1 MKNDRDNDRNDD
13 RKNTTGNRL
22 KELNHSDYKIAE
34 NQPNIDGWKILDT
47 SGKKVGKVKDLLFDE
62 QALKVRYII
71 TNLKKGD
78 LLDEDR
84 NILIPIGQAQLDKDN
99 DRVVVPNITRDKLVA
114 LPHYNKAENLTHEDE
129 TRIRNSFA
137 GTTAGTYNREEFY
150 DHEHF
155 DEERFYAGD
164 TNTDRN
170 KNTSGKVDVVE
181 EHMEVG
187 KREVET
193 GGARI
198 SSRIVERPVEERVR
212 LKEEHVEVNRKPVD
226 RPANSADLKNY
237 ENRTIEEHETSEVPV
252 VNKEARVVE
261 EVSLEKDVDTREEVI
276 KDKVRK
282 TEVDV
287 DHLEGDRNRNK
298 GVTGTDRDRDVS
310 ARDPRNRDGDVAG
323 RESIQDRDR
332 TRGKDNKNQNL

>member
-1 MKNDRDNDRNDD
+1 MNNDRNDD
-13 RKNTTGNRL
+13 RKNIRGTRL
-22 KELNHSDYKIAE
+22 KELDHSDYKIAE
-34 NQPNIDGWKILDT
+34 NQPKIDNWKILDT

-78 LLDEDR
+78 FLDEDR
-84 NILIPIGQAQLDKDN
+84 DVLIPIGQAQLDREN
-99 DRVVVPNITRDKLVA
+99 ERVIVPNINRELLTG
-114 LPHYNKAENLTHEDE
+114 LPHYRKVDDLTHDDE
-129 TRIRNSFA
+129 TRVRNSFA
-137 GTTAGTYNREEFY
+137 GTTAGTYDRDNFY

-155 DEERFYAGD
+155 DEDRFYD
-164 TNTDRN
+164 DDRN
-170 KNTSGKVDVVE
+170 RSKGKVDVVE
-181 EHMEVG
+181 ENLEVG

-198 SSRIVERPVEERVR
+198 SSRIVERPAEERVNLR
-212 LKEEHVEVNRKPVD
+212 EEHVHVNRNPVD
-226 RPANSADLKNY
+226 RPADSADLKNY

-261 EVSLEKDVDTREEVI
+261 EVSLEKDVENREEVI

-287 DHLEGDRNRNK
+287 DRLEGDRNRNS
-298 GVTGTDRDRDVS
+298 GLTGEDCNRDVS
-310 ARDPRNRDGDVAG
+310 ARDPRNSDGDVAQ
-323 RESIQDRDR
+323 RESIRDYDKN
-332 TRGKDNKNQNL
+332 KDNKKDRF